1 MSLRIKFI
9 LALLA
14 TSLVSMALVGVI
26 AHGRLMRQFDEL
38 ALERA
43 ARNFRGDV
51 ASYWLTYGSWDA
63 GQQIEPFRHFTQR
76 RKALLGPIELR
87 PRISN
92 PDGKGP
98 DLGGAN
104 EAAAIE
110 PWSSP
115 YVEPAPPSG
124 AMPDHVAPPRDAP
137 PFRFVLFDPAGKILG
152 PPPETGRA
160 LRPEEQHDAIP
171 ISVEGRIVAFAAPH
185 GLVNFSGADSA
196 YLAAVWDA
204 LGWGTA
210 AAALMAVALGL
221 LVGTGMSR
229 SLRKLTVAVRNMQG
243 GTLRQQVDTRSRDEV
258 GELARAF
265 NAMSSELAE
274 SHAQLQASHF
284 TISRQAA
291 QLQELAI
298 RDALTGLANRRHFDD
313 LAARMY
319 DHALRHGRP
328 MAVAICDVDFFKR
341 INDEFSHAIGDAV
354 LRELGELMRLHL
366 RSSDLAA
373 RYGGEEFVFAF
384 PDSDLDAAAECCER
398 LRHSIERHP
407 WHTLHVDLKVTIS
420 VGLVGNLALGGVQ
433 SMLAAAD
440 RLLYEA
446 KISGRNRLC
455 RAADERASSSASP
468 ALDLAQ
474 RLSGARSA

>member
-9 LALLA
+9 AALLA
-14 TSLVSMALVGVI
+14 TSLLSVALVGVV

-38 ALERA
+38 TLQRA

-51 ASYWLTYGSWDA
+51 ASYWLTYGSWEA
-63 GQQIEPFRHFTQR
+63 GQRIEPFRHFTQR

-87 PRISN
+87 PRIAN

-104 EAAAIE
+104 DAEAIA
-110 PWSSP
+110 PWSP
-115 YVEPAPPSG
+115 PLVEASAPLG
-124 AMPDHVAPPRDAP
+124 ALPDDGPPPRDAP
-137 PFRFVLFDPAGKILG
+137 PFRFVLFDPTGKILG
-152 PPPETGRA
+152 PVPEIGRA
-160 LRPEEQHDAIP
+160 LRPDEQQGAIP

-185 GLVNFSGADSA
+185 GLVNFSGADRA

-210 AAALMAVALGL
+210 AAALMAIALGL

-243 GTLRQQVDTRSRDEV
+243 GTLRQRVDNKSRDEV

-265 NAMSSELAE
+265 NAMSDELAE
-274 SHAQLQASHF
+274 SHAQLQASHL
-284 TISRQAA
+284 TISQQAE
-291 QLQELAI
+291 QLQEQAI
-298 RDALTGLANRRHFDD
+298 RDSLTGLANRRHFDD
-313 LAARMY
+313 LAGRMY
-319 DHALRHGRP
+319 DHALRHHRP
-328 MAVAICDVDFFKR
+328 MAVAIGDVDYFKR

-384 PDSDLDAAAECCER
+384 PDSDLDEAAECCER

-407 WHTLHVDLKVTIS
+407 WHELHVDLKVTMS
-420 VGLVGNLALGGVQ
+420 LGLTGNLALGGVQ

-455 RAADERASSSASP
+455 RPAEDRSSTSASR
-468 ALDLAQ
+468 ALDVAH
-474 RLSGARSA
+474 RLSGAKSA